1 MTLEASVRQLRDFIL
16 ERPRLMVLTG
26 AGISQRSGIPTYR
39 DAAGAWTS
47 SQPIQHGEFM
57 RDPAVRKRYW
67 ARSYKGWPNVASA
80 RPNPAH
86 LALSHLEAQS
96 YVQCLV
102 TQNIDRL
109 HQKAGHQRV
118 IDLHGRLDQVVCMDC
133 GEIAARADVQQW
145 LASHNSHLDHLRVE
159 QRPDGDAEIEG
170 AALEEMQL
178 PSCVHCSGLIKPNVV
193 FYGGSVDKK
202 VISKVF
208 EQLSQSDALLV
219 VGSSLM
225 VYSSFRYCKFAHD
238 HDIPILCINQG
249 LTRADKLLR
258 LKVRLD
264 CADALTQLADS
275 LPVRG

>member
-1 MTLEASVRQLRDFIL
+1 MKLETSERQLRDFIL

-47 SQPIQHGEFM
+47 IQPIQHGEFM
-57 RDPAVRKRYW
+57 RDAAVRKRYW
-67 ARSYKGWPNVASA
+67 ARSYKGWPNVANA

-145 LASHNSHLDHLRVE
+145 LAAHNSHLDHLRVQ

-193 FYGGSVDKK
+193 FYGGSVDKQ

-264 CADALTQLADS
+264 CVDTLTQLADS
-275 LPVRG
+275 LPLPG